1 MTIPSPRNPA
11 AKRRF
16 GQLLGR
22 GVTVRE
28 AALAVG
34 ISHKT
39 GFRWAKLPEVAAIT
53 KETREAL
60 LSPGVKTV
68 LREALT
74 ATKRDGTPDHQTRL
88 AAVKLMLLEPD
99 AAPPSDEDEDELPE
113 GAIILFPEP
122 PEQEDEE
129 EPE

>member
-16 GQLLGR
+16 GELLGR

-53 KETREAL
+53 KDTREAL

-74 ATKRDGTPDHQTRL
+74 AMKRDGTPDHAIRL
-88 AAVKLMLLEPD
+88 QAAKLMILEPD
-99 AAPPSDEDEDELPE
+99 AAPPSSDDEDELPE
-113 GAIILFPEP
+113 GTIVLLPEP
-122 PEQEDEE
+122 GDEQ
-129 EPE
+129 P